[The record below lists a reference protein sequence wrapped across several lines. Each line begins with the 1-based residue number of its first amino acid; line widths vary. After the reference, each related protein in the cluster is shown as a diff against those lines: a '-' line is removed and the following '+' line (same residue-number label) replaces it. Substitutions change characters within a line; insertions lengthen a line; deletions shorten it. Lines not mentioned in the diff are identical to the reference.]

1 MFKSAYMGWIKYY
14 NSNSRL
20 IGQYLR
26 LRNVNH
32 KLQKLKFLGIW
43 LKKCSQ
49 TLVQMKA
56 AKRII
61 NIRNKKAIKSRFVTW
76 TEQVK
81 FLNSLD
87 KRVVGFWH
95 TYNNKDKLAHI
106 KKLRT
111 FTINRKLNF

>member
-1 MFKSAYMGWIKYY
+1 
-14 NSNSRL
+14 
-20 IGQYLR
+20 
-26 LRNVNH
+26 
-32 KLQKLKFLGIW
+32 
-43 LKKCSQ
+43 
-49 TLVQMKA
+49 MKA